1 MAKEKKIVKTET
13 TAEAYV
19 VQVIEPKIDTIQ
31 EDINQTKLDQK
42 TCLST
47 IISNNDSLKEAFEE
61 MKQQKAEG
69 DTIIVCTKEDV
80 RKLVKEE
87 VSSSMKNALSGF
99 NMKASIADSCYEK
112 FDQRIEKMDASLKR
126 PPLMEIHMNLKAKFL
141 VIFMAVLIA
150 AGVAG
155 YFTFVNTP
163 MYLGHQLYESYVKR
177 HHPYPQSGYH
187 LAYQE
192 AKAGKR
198 KDAKAR
204 IRLSRLQEADF
215 QLYADTLRSVLK
227 DSTIYINGIR
237 YGESERLV
245 DYTDSTDV
253 IRSAH
258 FRRDGSVRVTD
269 DQRMLSLEDVRRLK
283 IKWKTVRRGP
293 EEQE

>member
-1 MAKEKKIVKTET
+1 MAKEKIKVKTET

-19 VQVIEPKIDTIQ
+19 VEVIEPKIDTIQ

-87 VSSSMKNALSGF
+87 VSSSMKNALSRF
-99 NMKASIADSCYEK
+99 DMKAYIPDFYFNK
-112 FDQRIEKMDASLKR
+112 FDQRLDKMDASMKR
-126 PPLMEIHMNLKAKFL
+126 PPLMQIHMNLKAKFL
-141 VIFMAVLIA
+141 VIFMTVLLA

-155 YFTFVNTP
+155 YFWFVNTP
-163 MYLGHQLYESYVKR
+163 MYLGHQLYKSYIER

-204 IRLSRLQEADF
+204 IKLSRSQEADL

-237 YGESERLV
+237 YDKHERLV
-245 DYTDSTDV
+245 DYTDRTD
-253 IRSAH
+253 IIKSAH
-258 FRRDGSVRVTD
+258 FRKDGSIRITE
-269 DQRMLSLEDVRRLK
+269 DQRMLSPEDARNLK
-283 IKWKTVRRGP
+283 IKWKKVR
-293 EEQE
+293 

>member
-1 MAKEKKIVKTET
+1 MAKEKIKVKTET

-19 VQVIEPKIDTIQ
+19 VEVIEPKIDTIH

-99 NMKASIADSCYEK
+99 NMKASIADSYYEK

-126 PPLMEIHMNLKAKFL
+126 PPLMEVHMNLKAKFL
-141 VIFMAVLIA
+141 VIFMTVLIA
-150 AGVAG
+150 AGFAG
-155 YFTFVNTP
+155 YFWFVNTP
-163 MYLGHQLYESYVKR
+163 MYLGHKLYNSYIER
-177 HHPYPQSGYH
+177 HQPYPGSAYH

-192 AKAGKR
+192 VKAGR
-198 KDAKAR
+198 RRDVKAR
-204 IRLSRLQEADF
+204 IKLSKSQEADF

-237 YGESERLV
+237 YGKHERLV
-245 DYTDSTDV
+245 DYTDRTAT
-253 IRSAH
+253 IKSAH
-258 FRRDGSVRVTD
+258 FRKDGSIRITD
-269 DQRMLSLEDVRRLK
+269 DQRMLSLEDARTLKLRWKRVR
-283 IKWKTVRRGP
+283 
-293 EEQE
+293 

>member
-19 VQVIEPKIDTIQ
+19 VQVIEPKIDAIQ
-31 EDINQTKLDQK
+31 QDVNQAKLDQK
-42 TCLST
+42 TCLNT
-47 IISNNDSLKEAFEE
+47 IISNNGSLKEAFEE

-80 RKLVKEE
+80 CKIVKAE
-87 VSSSMKNALSGF
+87 VKSALSGF
-99 NMKASIADSCYEK
+99 DMKASIADSCYEK

-155 YFTFVNTP
+155 YFRFVNTP
-163 MYLGHQLYESYVKR
+163 MYLGHQLYESYIKR

-204 IRLSRLQEADF
+204 IKLSRLQEADF

-293 EEQE
+293 EEQA

>member
-1 MAKEKKIVKTET
+1 MAKEKIKVKTET

-19 VQVIEPKIDTIQ
+19 VEVIEPKIDTIQ

-80 RKLVKEE
+80 SKLVKEE

-99 NMKASIADSCYEK
+99 NMKASIADSYYEK

-126 PPLMEIHMNLKAKFL
+126 PPLMEVHMNLKAKFL
-141 VIFMAVLIA
+141 VIFMTVLIA
-150 AGVAG
+150 AGFAG
-155 YFTFVNTP
+155 YFWFVNTP
-163 MYLGHQLYESYVKR
+163 MYLGHKLYNSYIER
-177 HHPYPQSGYH
+177 HQPYPGSAYH

-192 AKAGKR
+192 VKAGR
-198 KDAKAR
+198 RRDVKAR
-204 IRLSRLQEADF
+204 IKLSKSQEADF

-237 YGESERLV
+237 YGKHERLV
-245 DYTDSTDV
+245 DYTDRTAT
-253 IRSAH
+253 IKSAH
-258 FRRDGSVRVTD
+258 FRKDGSIRITD
-269 DQRMLSLEDVRRLK
+269 DQRMLSLEDARTLKLRWKRVR
-283 IKWKTVRRGP
+283 
-293 EEQE
+293 

>member
-1 MAKEKKIVKTET
+1 MAKEKIKVKTET

-19 VQVIEPKIDTIQ
+19 VEVIEPKIDTIQ

-61 MKQQKAEG
+61 MKLQKAEG
-69 DTIIVCTKEDV
+69 DTIIVCTQEDV

-87 VSSSMKNALSGF
+87 VSSSMKNALSRF
-99 NMKASIADSCYEK
+99 DMKAYIPDFYFNK
-112 FDQRIEKMDASLKR
+112 FDQRLDKMDASMKR
-126 PPLMEIHMNLKAKFL
+126 PPLMEINMNLKAKFL
-141 VIFMAVLIA
+141 VIFITVLIA
-150 AGVAG
+150 AGFAG
-155 YFTFVNTP
+155 YFWFVNTP
-163 MYLGHQLYESYVKR
+163 MYLGHQLYKSYIER

-204 IRLSRLQEADF
+204 IKLSRSQEADL

-237 YGESERLV
+237 YDKHERLV
-245 DYTDSTDV
+245 DYTDRSD
-253 IRSAH
+253 IIKSAH
-258 FRRDGSVRVTD
+258 FRKDGSIRITD
-269 DQRMLSLEDVRRLK
+269 DQRMLSLEDARNLK
-283 IKWKTVRRGP
+283 LKWKRVR
-293 EEQE
+293 

>member
-1 MAKEKKIVKTET
+1 MAKEKIKVKTET

-19 VQVIEPKIDTIQ
+19 VEVIEPKIDTIQ

-99 NMKASIADSCYEK
+99 NMKASIADSYYEK

-126 PPLMEIHMNLKAKFL
+126 PPLMEVHMNLKAKFL
-141 VIFMAVLIA
+141 VIFMTVLIA
-150 AGVAG
+150 AGFAG
-155 YFTFVNTP
+155 YFWFVNTP
-163 MYLGHQLYESYVKR
+163 MYLGHKLYNSYIER
-177 HHPYPQSGYH
+177 HQPYPGSAYH

-192 AKAGKR
+192 VKAGR
-198 KDAKAR
+198 RRDVKAR
-204 IRLSRLQEADF
+204 IKLSKSQEADF

-237 YGESERLV
+237 YGKHERLV
-245 DYTDSTDV
+245 DYTDRTAT
-253 IRSAH
+253 IKSAH
-258 FRRDGSVRVTD
+258 FRKDGSIRITD
-269 DQRMLSLEDVRRLK
+269 DQRMLSLEDARTLKLRWKRVR
-283 IKWKTVRRGP
+283 
-293 EEQE
+293 

>member
-19 VQVIEPKIDTIQ
+19 VQVIEPKIDAIQ
-31 EDINQTKLDQK
+31 QDVNQTKLDQK
-42 TCLST
+42 TCLNT
-47 IISNNDSLKEAFEE
+47 IISNNGSLKEAFEE

-80 RKLVKEE
+80 CKIVKAE
-87 VSSSMKNALSGF
+87 VKSALSGF
-99 NMKASIADSCYEK
+99 DMKASIADSCYEK

-155 YFTFVNTP
+155 YFSFVNTP
-163 MYLGHQLYESYVKR
+163 MYLGHQLYKSYIKR

-204 IRLSRLQEADF
+204 IKLSRLQEADF

-269 DQRMLSLEDVRRLK
+269 DQRMLSLEDVSRLK

>member
-1 MAKEKKIVKTET
+1 MAKEKIKVKTET

-19 VQVIEPKIDTIQ
+19 VEVIEPKIDTIQ

-87 VSSSMKNALSGF
+87 VSSSMKNALSRF
-99 NMKASIADSCYEK
+99 DMKAYIPDFYFNK
-112 FDQRIEKMDASLKR
+112 FDQRLDKMDASMKR
-126 PPLMEIHMNLKAKFL
+126 PPLMEINMNLKAKFL
-141 VIFMAVLIA
+141 VIFMTVLLA

-155 YFTFVNTP
+155 YFWFVNTP
-163 MYLGHQLYESYVKR
+163 IYLGHQLYKSYIER
-177 HHPYPQSGYH
+177 HQPYPGSAYH

-204 IRLSRLQEADF
+204 IKLSRSQEADL

-237 YGESERLV
+237 YGKHERLV
-245 DYTDSTDV
+245 DYTDRTD
-253 IRSAH
+253 IIKSAH
-258 FRRDGSVRVTD
+258 FRKDGSIRITD
-269 DQRMLSLEDVRRLK
+269 DQRMLSLEDARNLK
-283 IKWKTVRRGP
+283 IKWKKVR
-293 EEQE
+293 

>member
-1 MAKEKKIVKTET
+1 MAKEKIKVKTET

-19 VQVIEPKIDTIQ
+19 VEVIEPKIDTIQ

-42 TCLST
+42 TCLGT

-87 VSSSMKNALSGF
+87 VSSSMKNALSRF
-99 NMKASIADSCYEK
+99 DMKAYIPDFYFNK
-112 FDQRIEKMDASLKR
+112 FDKRLDKMDASMKR
-126 PPLMEIHMNLKAKFL
+126 PPLMEINMNLKAKFL
-141 VIFMAVLIA
+141 VIFMTVLLV

-155 YFTFVNTP
+155 FFWFVNTP
-163 MYLGHQLYESYVKR
+163 MYLGHQLYKSYIER

-204 IRLSRLQEADF
+204 IKLSRSQEADL
-215 QLYADTLRSVLK
+215 QLYADTLRRVLK
-227 DSTIYINGIR
+227 DSTIYINSIR
-237 YGESERLV
+237 YGKHERLV
-245 DYTDSTDV
+245 DYIDCTDV
-253 IRSAH
+253 IKSAH
-258 FRRDGSVRVTD
+258 FRKDGSIRITD
-269 DQRMLSLEDVRRLK
+269 DQRMLSLEDARNLK
-283 IKWKTVRRGP
+283 IKWKKVR
-293 EEQE
+293 

>member
-19 VQVIEPKIDTIQ
+19 VQVIEPKIDAIQ
-31 EDINQTKLDQK
+31 QDVNQTKLDQK
-42 TCLST
+42 TCLNT
-47 IISNNDSLKEAFEE
+47 IISNNGSLKEAFEE

-80 RKLVKEE
+80 CKIVKAE
-87 VSSSMKNALSGF
+87 VKSALSGF
-99 NMKASIADSCYEK
+99 DMKASIADSCYEK

-155 YFTFVNTP
+155 YFSFVNTP
-163 MYLGHQLYESYVKR
+163 MYLGHQLYKSYIKR

-204 IRLSRLQEADF
+204 IKLSRLQEADF

-258 FRRDGSVRVTD
+258 FRSDGSVRVTD
-269 DQRMLSLEDVRRLK
+269 DQRMLSLEDARNLK
-283 IKWKTVRRGP
+283 IKWKKVRRGP

>member
-19 VQVIEPKIDTIQ
+19 VQVIEPKIDAIQ
-31 EDINQTKLDQK
+31 QDVNQTKLDQK
-42 TCLST
+42 TCLNT
-47 IISNNDSLKEAFEE
+47 IISNNGSLKEAFEE

-69 DTIIVCTKEDV
+69 NTIIVCTKEDV
-80 RKLVKEE
+80 CKIVKAE
-87 VSSSMKNALSGF
+87 VKSALSGF
-99 NMKASIADSCYEK
+99 DMKASIADSCYEK

-155 YFTFVNTP
+155 YLWFINTP
-163 MYLGHQLYESYVKR
+163 MYLGHQLYESYIKR

-204 IRLSRLQEADF
+204 IKLSRLQEADF

-258 FRRDGSVRVTD
+258 FRSDGSVRVTD

>member
-1 MAKEKKIVKTET
+1 MAKEKIKVKTET

-19 VQVIEPKIDTIQ
+19 VAVIEPKIDTIQ

-87 VSSSMKNALSGF
+87 VSSSMKNALSRF
-99 NMKASIADSCYEK
+99 DMKAYIPDFYFNK
-112 FDQRIEKMDASLKR
+112 FDQRLDKMDASMKR
-126 PPLMEIHMNLKAKFL
+126 PPLMEINMNLKAKFL
-141 VIFMAVLIA
+141 VIFITVLIA
-150 AGVAG
+150 AGFAG
-155 YFTFVNTP
+155 YFWFVNTP
-163 MYLGHQLYESYVKR
+163 MYLGHQLYKSYIER

-204 IRLSRLQEADF
+204 IKLSKSQEADF
-215 QLYADTLRSVLK
+215 QLYTDTLRSVLK

-237 YGESERLV
+237 YDKHDRLV
-245 DYTDSTDV
+245 DYTDHTD
-253 IRSAH
+253 IIKSAH
-258 FRRDGSVRVTD
+258 FRKDGSIRITE
-269 DQRMLSLEDVRRLK
+269 DQRMLSLEDARNLK
-283 IKWKTVRRGP
+283 IKWKKVR
-293 EEQE
+293 

>member
-19 VQVIEPKIDTIQ
+19 VQVIEPKIDAIQ
-31 EDINQTKLDQK
+31 QDVNQTKLDQK
-42 TCLST
+42 TCLNT
-47 IISNNDSLKEAFEE
+47 IISNNGSLKEAFEE

-80 RKLVKEE
+80 CKIVKAE
-87 VSSSMKNALSGF
+87 VKSALSGF
-99 NMKASIADSCYEK
+99 DMKASIADSCYEK

-155 YFTFVNTP
+155 YFRFVNTP
-163 MYLGHQLYESYVKR
+163 MYLGHQLYESYIKR

-204 IRLSRLQEADF
+204 IKLSRLQEADF

-258 FRRDGSVRVTD
+258 FRSDGSVRVTD

-293 EEQE
+293 KEQE

>member
-1 MAKEKKIVKTET
+1 MAKEKIKVKTET

-19 VQVIEPKIDTIQ
+19 VEIIEPKIDTIQ

-61 MKQQKAEG
+61 MKLQKAEG
-69 DTIIVCTKEDV
+69 DTIIVCTQEDV

-87 VSSSMKNALSGF
+87 VSSSMKNALSRF
-99 NMKASIADSCYEK
+99 DMKAYIPDFYFNK
-112 FDQRIEKMDASLKR
+112 FDQRLDKMDASMKR
-126 PPLMEIHMNLKAKFL
+126 PPLMEINMNLKAKFL
-141 VIFMAVLIA
+141 VIFITVLIA
-150 AGVAG
+150 AGFAG
-155 YFTFVNTP
+155 YFWLVNTP
-163 MYLGHQLYESYVKR
+163 MYLGHQLYKSYIER

-204 IRLSRLQEADF
+204 IKLSRSQEADL

-237 YGESERLV
+237 YDKHERLV
-245 DYTDSTDV
+245 DYTDRSD
-253 IRSAH
+253 IIKSAH
-258 FRRDGSVRVTD
+258 FRKDGSIRITD
-269 DQRMLSLEDVRRLK
+269 DQRMLSLEDARNLK
-283 IKWKTVRRGP
+283 LKWKRVR
-293 EEQE
+293 